1 MVRMA
6 HPTRW
11 PGLLESAPFVFP
23 ENSPV
28 QIALA
33 PMEGLVDE
41 ILRELLTEVG
51 GVDWC
56 VSEFVRVCDRLLPLA
71 NFRKLAPELDS
82 GWRTASGT
90 PLRVQ
95 LLGSDPACLADNAA
109 FAASLGVS
117 VVDLN
122 FGCPAKTVNKS
133 RGGAVLLKEPELLH
147 AIAREVSA
155 TLPAGVPL
163 TAKMRLGYDSPDGAL
178 DCARALVDGG
188 ATMLVVHARTKV
200 DGYKPPAHWEW
211 VARVQEAVKVPVYAN
226 GEIWTVDDWRRCR
239 EVSGADNIMLGRGL
253 VSRPD
258 LARQIAAASAGREPE
273 PLSWAELQPLLQ
285 LFWRKARQNLAPP
298 NAPGPLKQWL
308 AMLTRSYPEAQALF
322 DSIRRDN
329 DCARLDALF
338 GLRAGELSQ
347 SAVEVIPA

>member
-1 MVRMA
+1 
-6 HPTRW
+6 
-11 PGLLESAPFVFP
+11 
-23 ENSPV
+23 
-28 QIALA
+28 
-33 PMEGLVDE
+33 MEGLVDE

-71 NFRKLAPELDS
+71 SFRKLAPELDS
-82 GWRTASGT
+82 GWSTASGT
-90 PLRVQ
+90 PLRLQ
-95 LLGSDPACLADNAA
+95 LLGSDPVCLADNAA

-188 ATMLVVHARTKV
+188 ASMLVVHARTKL

-211 VARVQEAVKVPVYAN
+211 VARVQEAVAVPVYAN

-258 LARQIAAASAGREPE
+258 LALQIAAASVGREPE
-273 PLSWAELQPLLQ
+273 PLSWAELQPLLH
-285 LFWRKARQNLAPP
+285 LFWRKARQKLAPRY
-298 NAPGPLKQWL
+298 APGRLKQWL

-329 DCARLDALF
+329 DCARLDVLF
-338 GLRAGELSQ
+338 GLRVDELSGPV
-347 SAVEVIPA
+347 AAEFIPA